1 MSTRHISFKDLTL
14 AEFEAYA
21 KTLLDH
27 TVSGANRERQIA
39 YLRRIV
45 ANDDGLIKSEQVL
58 LSARRRLQ
66 RLQRDAIDAIELDHS
81 LDFEAAP
88 ELFVDAPKT
97 DAEIIALL
105 TLDNSTVYLRDRT
118 LSGNIR
124 ITGNNVRLIGL
135 GTTGT
140 AVAGTLACTCTCITD
155 MIQIGGD
162 NVRLEGIKFQTSGDK
177 AITFVSGKG
186 TGLDLEQCIFES
198 THGTYSASKFYYG
211 SGAGAGGN
219 QMIKNCVIKDFGS
232 WMLGDATTSSAFNG
246 SIRLESFTIDAC
258 KIENCAGSFAVRGP
272 ATGKPNGTVSF
283 TNNVVVYGAGG
294 VHASF
299 WNNFEA
305 SEGISKV
312 ICTGNEV
319 TGMTKLNNGYRGF
332 MQAWSKNPT
341 PWTITFEKNKLD
353 NYQAGLQ
360 IACGP
365 AASLFYAPNTNDD
378 AYKVVSEAGAF
389 TNMDFGAVFTYPFND
404 ASVTYG
410 PVNSVAE
417 ASLPATTFADA
428 LGTFPVA

>member
-1 MSTRHISFKDLTL
+1 
-14 AEFEAYA
+14 
-21 KTLLDH
+21 
-27 TVSGANRERQIA
+27 
-39 YLRRIV
+39 
-45 ANDDGLIKSEQVL
+45 
-58 LSARRRLQ
+58 
-66 RLQRDAIDAIELDHS
+66 
-81 LDFEAAP
+81 
-88 ELFVDAPKT
+88 
-97 DAEIIALL
+97 
-105 TLDNSTVYLRDRT
+105 
-118 LSGNIR
+118 
-124 ITGNNVRLIGL
+124 
-135 GTTGT
+135 
-140 AVAGTLACTCTCITD
+140 VAGTLACTCTCITD

-162 NVRLEGIKFQTSGDK
+162 NVRLEGIKFQTSGPS

-186 TGLDLEQCIFES
+186 AGLDLEQCIFES

-389 TNMDFGAVFTYPFND
+389 TNMDFGVVFTYPFND